1 MKKKWSLLFMMLFT
15 LGMLLAA
22 CGGGDDGREEG
33 GDAGGDDSGDGG
45 QEEAGEDAMTE
56 LQLGTGSTGGTYYP
70 LGQEIANVLNDN
82 VDIEGFDVS
91 AVSSDASVDNLA
103 QISRGDMQLGM
114 TVHLTALQ
122 ALEGEGDFDGTVI
135 DNFGF
140 MGHIYP
146 EVMQVVTTEDT
157 GVTSIEELEGKRV
170 NLGPAGSATNSA
182 ARLILEAHGL
192 EEGDYEAY
200 EEGFG
205 DAAGRLQDGN
215 LDANFGLLGLPAGNV
230 TELSTQRD
238 VVILP
243 IEGEALEY
251 VEENSDY
258 GQLDIEADVYDF
270 LDEPVSTVTAYAVLV
285 GSTDQVDEDTGYEIT
300 KQLYENADSISHEQ
314 GEFMT
319 MENIVNG
326 SDGMPLH
333 PGSERYFEEEGLLD
347 GEGSGDE
354 EEDAEDADAEE
365 DTENGEEAEVAEEDA
380 EEE

>member
-1 MKKKWSLLFMMLFT
+1 MHKKWSLLLIMLFT
-15 LGMLLAA
+15 FGMLLAA
-22 CGGGDDGREEG
+22 CGGGDEG
-33 GDAGGDDSGDGG
+33 GENDGEAGGDSGDNGG
-45 QEEAGEDAMTE
+45 EEEAAGEDAMTE

-91 AVSSDASVDNLA
+91 SVSSDASVDNLA

-157 GVTSIEELEGKRV
+157 GVTSIEELEGKSV
-170 NLGPAGSATNSA
+170 NLGPPGSATNSA
-182 ARLILEAHGL
+182 AKLILEAHGL
-192 EEGDYEAY
+192 EEGDYDAY

-215 LDANFGLLGLPAGNV
+215 LHANFGLLGLPAGNV

-243 IEGEALEY
+243 IEGEALDY
-251 VEENSDY
+251 IEENSDY

-285 GSTDQVDEDTGYEIT
+285 GSTDQVDEETAYEIT

-314 GEFMT
+314 GQFMT
-319 MENIVNG
+319 MENIMNG

-347 GEGSGDE
+347 GDGADE
-354 EEDAEDADAEE
+354 EEDADADEGTEE
-365 DTENGEEAEVAEEDA
+365 DTEGGEEET
-380 EEE
+380 EEEEE

>member
-1 MKKKWSLLFMMLFT
+1 MNKKWSLLLAMLFT
-15 LGMLLAA
+15 FGMLLAA
-22 CGGGDDGREEG
+22 CGGGDEGGEDDGDAG
-33 GDAGGDDSGDGG
+33 GDAGGDN
-45 QEEAGEDAMTE
+45 EEEEAAGEDAMVE

-114 TVHLTALQ
+114 SVHLTALQ

-157 GVTSIEELEGKRV
+157 GVTSIEELEGKSV
-170 NLGPAGSATNSA
+170 NLGPPGSATNSA
-182 ARLILEAHGL
+182 AKLILEAHGL
-192 EEGDYEAY
+192 EEGDYDAY

-243 IEGEALEY
+243 IEGEALDY

-285 GSTDQVDEDTGYEIT
+285 GSTDQVDEDTAYEIT

-314 GEFMT
+314 GQFMT
-319 MENIVNG
+319 MENIMNG
-326 SDGMPLH
+326 ADDMPLH

-347 GEGSGDE
+347 GAGDAE
-354 EEDAEDADAEE
+354 EEEEGEAEAEE
-365 DTENGEEAEVAEEDA
+365 DTEEDTEDDT
-380 EEE
+380 EEEE